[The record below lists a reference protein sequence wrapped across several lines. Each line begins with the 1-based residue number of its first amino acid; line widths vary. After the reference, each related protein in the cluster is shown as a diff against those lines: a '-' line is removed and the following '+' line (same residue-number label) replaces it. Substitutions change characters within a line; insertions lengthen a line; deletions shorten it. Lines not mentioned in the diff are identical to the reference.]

1 MAYFKYALAFAT
13 IAFNTY
19 NVDSCP
25 LDIYK
30 CGQQNII
37 ETYDTV
43 KKFKMYIG
51 HLEEFQMSINS
62 TLIYLEI
69 DDIDENILLKKTFNS
84 TKINNSLYSSEANT
98 NILSSYTMYIITLII
113 PEDLPIFLKITCN

>member
-25 LDIYK
+25 LDLYK
-30 CGQQNII
+30 CGQQNVI

-69 DDIDENILLKKTFNS
+69 DDINDNILLKKTFNS

-113 PEDLPIFLKITCN
+113 PQDLPIFLKINCN

>member
-1 MAYFKYALAFAT
+1 MAYFKYLLAFAT
-13 IAFNTY
+13 IALNTY
-19 NVDSCP
+19 NVDSCA
-25 LDIYK
+25 LDLYK

-51 HLEEFQMSINS
+51 HLEEFKMSINS

-98 NILSSYTMYIITLII
+98 NILRSYTIYIITLII
-113 PEDLPIFLKITCN
+113 PQDLPIFLKITCN

>member
-25 LDIYK
+25 LDLYK
-30 CGQQNII
+30 CGQQNVI

-51 HLEEFQMSINS
+51 HLEEFKMSINS

-69 DDIDENILLKKTFNS
+69 DDINDNILLKKTFNS

-113 PEDLPIFLKITCN
+113 PEDLPIFLKLTCN

>member
-25 LDIYK
+25 LDLYK
-30 CGQQNII
+30 CGQQNVI

>member
-25 LDIYK
+25 LDLYK

-69 DDIDENILLKKTFNS
+69 DDINENILLKKTFNS

>member
-1 MAYFKYALAFAT
+1 MTYFKYFLAYTT
-13 IAFNTY
+13 IALNTY
-19 NVDSCP
+19 NVDSCA
-25 LDIYK
+25 LDLYK
-30 CGQQNII
+30 CGQQNVI

-51 HLEEFQMSINS
+51 HLEEFKMSINS

-113 PEDLPIFLKITCN
+113 PEDLPIFLKINCN

>member
-25 LDIYK
+25 LDLYK
-30 CGQQNII
+30 CGQQNVI

-113 PEDLPIFLKITCN
+113 PEDLPIFLKLTCN

>member
-25 LDIYK
+25 LDLYK
-30 CGQQNII
+30 CGQQNVI

-69 DDIDENILLKKTFNS
+69 DDINDNILLKKTFNS